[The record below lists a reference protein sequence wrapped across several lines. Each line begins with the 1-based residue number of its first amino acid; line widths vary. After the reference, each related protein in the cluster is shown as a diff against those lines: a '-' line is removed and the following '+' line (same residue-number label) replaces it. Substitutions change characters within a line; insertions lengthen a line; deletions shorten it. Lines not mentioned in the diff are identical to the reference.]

1 MDIYPFIDSQAIRE
15 HLQKL
20 DYHFNAEEAVYLIW
34 HSQKRT
40 LEEKLSAWQEIAETT
55 ADDVMLLNRQ
65 EGTEVSLRKILG
77 AYVDER
83 KKEIENFQKGK
94 DCVYFYRYEEYEADS
109 PMKPSWTMRSEQG
122 FRDYKSCCDHFRR
135 EVEEE
140 YQEERKQKLRNLQI
154 ERYDLA
160 GTIRCKTASVNTRIQ
175 LTDFEPSPFQE
186 EDSAGAVI
194 DFNILCSNMCIDIPA
209 PFCRGDLVCHSDGKP
224 FVLDYIAA
232 WDRGKWLE
240 NGFSEEEAEQGDQER
255 TRCFQNGNCFGM
267 WTYGYEIRENFG
279 VWYKDLGYREYLDL
293 EYYERPLEGKERA
306 LKLISEYL
314 KGNCDLELL
323 LNGYVFGL
331 LDGKQK
337 QILGNYHSAY
347 TKEWR
352 KIMGLDA

>member
-1 MDIYPFIDSQAIRE
+1 MF
-15 HLQKL
+15 
-20 DYHFNAEEAVYLIW
+20 
-34 HSQKRT
+34 
-40 LEEKLSAWQEIAETT
+40 
-55 ADDVMLLNRQ
+55 
-65 EGTEVSLRKILG
+65 
-77 AYVDER
+77 
-83 KKEIENFQKGK
+83 
-94 DCVYFYRYEEYEADS
+94 
-109 PMKPSWTMRSEQG
+109 
-122 FRDYKSCCDHFRR
+122 
-135 EVEEE
+135 
-140 YQEERKQKLRNLQI
+140 
-154 ERYDLA
+154 
-160 GTIRCKTASVNTRIQ
+160 
-175 LTDFEPSPFQE
+175 
-186 EDSAGAVI
+186 
-194 DFNILCSNMCIDIPA
+194 CSNMCIDIPA
-209 PFCRGDLVCHSDGKP
+209 PFCRGDLVCHSDEKP

-255 TRCFQNGNCFGM
+255 TRCFQNGDCSGM

-306 LKLISEYL
+306 LKLISEFL